1 MIDRYVALNRHL
13 RTIATR
19 CRDAIDAD
27 AYDDKGYVQGLIAD
41 YVQRDVR
48 DILHAW
54 PVDLEN
60 AVVRQIGQQ
69 VGQTGLK
76 RETFQEVLT
85 ASCPGSRIR

>member
-60 AVVRQIGQQ
+60 TMVRWGQP
-69 VGQTGLK
+69 VRQTGLK

-85 ASCPGSRIR
+85 DLLPR